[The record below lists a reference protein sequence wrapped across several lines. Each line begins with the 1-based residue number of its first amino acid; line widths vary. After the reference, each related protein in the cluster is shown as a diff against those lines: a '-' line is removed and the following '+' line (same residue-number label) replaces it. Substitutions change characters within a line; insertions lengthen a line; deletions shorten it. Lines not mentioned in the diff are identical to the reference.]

1 MITVS
6 THSNLILSQTWTN
19 VGSPDTKIR
28 AVCWPNKNRVGQN
41 KCHQRVEMLH
51 SSCTLQHYS
60 YTLPTSAKRLLQKRD
75 FKDKPFLYI
84 NEKKEK
90 RKEKPRG
97 LKTGEKKSDSCHIPS
112 DKEVRYAWSE
122 VKLQEWSGL
131 CRKWSDREAYSFICN
146 SYNSTKKPKLG
157 VQINVSEAD
166 KHQ

>member
-60 YTLPTSAKRLLQKRD
+60 YTLPSSAKRLLQKRD

-97 LKTGEKKSDSCHIPS
+97 LKTGGKKSDSCHIPS

-122 VKLQEWSGL
+122 VKL
-131 CRKWSDREAYSFICN
+131 KN
-146 SYNSTKKPKLG
+146 G
-157 VQINVSEAD
+157 VVCAENGATERLTALSAIPTIVQKNQNWEC
-166 KHQ
+166 K

>member
-131 CRKWSDREAYSFICN
+131 CRKWSDREAYSFICD

>member
-1 MITVS
+1 MLAALTQKFE
-6 THSNLILSQTWTN
+6 LFADWTKTEWGKTSVIN
-19 VGSPDTKIR
+19 EWKCYTAPALCNTIHTLCP
-28 AVCWPNKNRVGQN
+28 AVQKGFFR
-41 KCHQRVEMLH
+41 KEISR
-51 SSCTLQHYS
+51 T
-60 YTLPTSAKRLLQKRD
+60 TLPLHKW
-75 FKDKPFLYI
+75 
-84 NEKKEK
+84 KKEK

-131 CRKWSDREAYSFICN
+131 CRKWSDREAYSFICD

>member
-60 YTLPTSAKRLLQKRD
+60 YTLPSSAKRLLQKRD

-90 RKEKPRG
+90 RKEKPWG

-131 CRKWSDREAYSFICN
+131 CRKWSDREAYSFICD

>member
-84 NEKKEK
+84 NEKK
-90 RKEKPRG
+90 
-97 LKTGEKKSDSCHIPS
+97 GEKKRKTPRTKNWRKKVWFLSHSIRQRSPIC
-112 DKEVRYAWSE
+112 
-122 VKLQEWSGL
+122 LEWSQASRMEWFVQKMERQRGL
-131 CRKWSDREAYSFICN
+131 QLYLQF
-146 SYNSTKKPKLG
+146 L
-157 VQINVSEAD
+157 Q
-166 KHQ
+166 

>member
-60 YTLPTSAKRLLQKRD
+60 YTLPSSAKRLLQKRD

-84 NEKKEK
+84 NGKKEK

-131 CRKWSDREAYSFICN
+131 CRKWSDREAYSFICD

>member
-60 YTLPTSAKRLLQKRD
+60 YTLPSSAKRLLQKRD

-131 CRKWSDREAYSFICN
+131 CRKWSDREAYSFICD

>member
-60 YTLPTSAKRLLQKRD
+60 YTLPSSAKRLLQKRD

-97 LKTGEKKSDSCHIPS
+97 LKTGEKKVWFLSHSIRQRSPICL
-112 DKEVRYAWSE
+112 EWSQA
-122 VKLQEWSGL
+122 QEWSGL
-131 CRKWSDREAYSFICN
+131 CRKWSDREAYSFICD
-146 SYNSTKKPKLG
+146 SYNSTKKTKTG
-157 VQINVSEAD
+157 SANKCFRSR
-166 KHQ
+166 

>member
-60 YTLPTSAKRLLQKRD
+60 YTLPSSAKRLLQKRD

>member
-41 KCHQRVEMLH
+41 KCHQPVEMLH

-60 YTLPTSAKRLLQKRD
+60 YTLPSSAKRLLQKRD

-84 NEKKEK
+84 NQKKEK

-131 CRKWSDREAYSFICN
+131 CRKWSDREAYSFICD

-157 VQINVSEAD
+157 VQINVSKAD